1 MNYCRGAVIFP
12 HNIGL
17 GAANDADI
25 MYEIG
30 AATADEAKLAGM
42 LWNFA
47 PCVAVSTD
55 PRWGRTY
62 ESCSSD
68 PEIVGNLGTAYVRGL
83 GDNGYLIDRGDA
95 NLNEEEIDELLGVY
109 KKLIDAG
116 VPKETCIRFTS
127 RTIKYDE
134 WTANKGRWNDTA
146 DEGDEEARLSD
157 FAFIMEQA
165 AYGAG
170 CLVSSEFPDGN
181 YTGCFDWESIR
192 KRIGT
197 ASEQGRI
204 YYEEK
209 SLFSHDHYSDFPAD
223 RLYAVRLWSESIG
236 KIRCVHPSRQR

>member
-17 GAANDADI
+17 GAVNDADL

-30 AATADEAKLAGM
+30 AATADQTKLAGM

-83 GDNGYLIDRGDA
+83 GDNGVAACGKHFFADGAVEWGTGENGYLIDRGDA

-165 AYGAG
+165 A
-170 CLVSSEFPDGN
+170 
-181 YTGCFDWESIR
+181 
-192 KRIGT
+192 
-197 ASEQGRI
+197 
-204 YYEEK
+204 
-209 SLFSHDHYSDFPAD
+209 
-223 RLYAVRLWSESIG
+223 
-236 KIRCVHPSRQR
+236 

>member
-17 GAANDADI
+17 GAVNDADL

-30 AATADEAKLAGM
+30 AATADQTKRAGM

-116 VPKETCIRFTS
+116 VQKETCIRFTS

-165 AYGAG
+165 A
-170 CLVSSEFPDGN
+170 
-181 YTGCFDWESIR
+181 
-192 KRIGT
+192 
-197 ASEQGRI
+197 
-204 YYEEK
+204 
-209 SLFSHDHYSDFPAD
+209 
-223 RLYAVRLWSESIG
+223 
-236 KIRCVHPSRQR
+236 

>member
-17 GAANDADI
+17 GAANDADL

-30 AATADEAKLAGM
+30 AATADEVKLTGM

-62 ESCSSD
+62 ESYSSD

-134 WTANKGRWNDTA
+134 WTANKGSRKPPWK
-146 DEGDEEARLSD
+146 RS
-157 FAFIMEQA
+157 F
-165 AYGAG
+165 
-170 CLVSSEFPDGN
+170 
-181 YTGCFDWESIR
+181 SIR
-192 KRIGT
+192 PI
-197 ASEQGRI
+197 
-204 YYEEK
+204 
-209 SLFSHDHYSDFPAD
+209 PA
-223 RLYAVRLWSESIG
+223 AVI
-236 KIRCVHPSRQR
+236 

>member
-127 RTIKYDE
+127 RTIKYD
-134 WTANKGRWNDTA
+134 TTNGRRIK
-146 DEGDEEARLSD
+146 E
-157 FAFIMEQA
+157 
-165 AYGAG
+165 
-170 CLVSSEFPDGN
+170 DGM
-181 YTGCFDWESIR
+181 TPR
-192 KRIGT
+192 MKVTKRRGF
-197 ASEQGRI
+197 RI
-204 YYEEK
+204 
-209 SLFSHDHYSDFPAD
+209 SPL
-223 RLYAVRLWSESIG
+223 LWSRLLS
-236 KIRCVHPSRQR
+236 KQ

>member
-17 GAANDADI
+17 GAVNDADL

-30 AATADEAKLAGM
+30 AATADQTKLAGM

-127 RTIKYDE
+127 RTIG
-134 WTANKGRWNDTA
+134 AAFGF
-146 DEGDEEARLSD
+146 RLY
-157 FAFIMEQA
+157 
-165 AYGAG
+165 YGAG